1 MTQSSRDGKGAGA
14 VLGAATVATGL
25 VAGIWFA
32 YGCSVMPAL
41 ARSDDRVYVEVMR
54 NINDVIQNPV
64 FFTPFF
70 GALLLTAVA
79 AWQHRAGRARG
90 WTWAALALYAAVFV
104 VTSAANVPLN
114 DALAAA
120 TDPVRARADFEGP
133 WVAWN
138 LVRAV
143 LTVAGFVCLLRASA
157 VRGRGRRD
165 GHDTAYDG
173 TRRGTTT
180 PV

>member
-1 MTQSSRDGKGAGA
+1 MTQKSRNGQGAGA
-14 VLGAATVATGL
+14 VLGTATAATGL

-32 YGCSVMPAL
+32 YACSVMPAL

-79 AWQHRAGRARG
+79 ARQHRAGPARG
-90 WTWAALALYAAVFV
+90 WTWAALALYAAVLV

-120 TDPVRARADFEGP
+120 ADPVRARAAFEGP

-138 LVRAV
+138 LVRAA
-143 LTVAGFVCLLRASA
+143 LTLAGFGCLLRALA
-157 VRGRGRRD
+157 VHARGRRN
-165 GHDTAYDG
+165 GHDAAYTG
-173 TRRGTTT
+173 SRRGTTT
-180 PV
+180 PA

>member
-1 MTQSSRDGKGAGA
+1 MTDNRGGTAAGA

-25 VAGIWFA
+25 IAGVWFA
-32 YGCSVMPAL
+32 YVCSVMPAL
-41 ARSDDRVYVEVMR
+41 ARSDDRVFVEVMR

-79 AWQHRAGRARG
+79 AWQLRATPARVWG
-90 WTWAALALYAAVFV
+90 IAALVLYVAVFA
-104 VTSAANVPLN
+104 VTSAVNVPLN

-120 TDPVRARADFEGP
+120 TDPVRARADFEAP

-143 LTVAGFVCLLRASA
+143 LTTAGFVCLLRALA
-157 VRGRGRRD
+157 VRRAG
-165 GHDTAYDG
+165 
-173 TRRGTTT
+173 
-180 PV
+180 

>member
-1 MTQSSRDGKGAGA
+1 MRGRRGDMAFAPPPPLNEDMTQQRGGKGAGA
-14 VLGAATVATGL
+14 VLGTATVATGL
-25 VAGIWFA
+25 VAGVWFA
-32 YGCSVMPAL
+32 YVCSVMPAL

-70 GALLLTAVA
+70 GATILTAVA
-79 AWQHRAGRARG
+79 AWQHRATRARA
-90 WTWAALALYAAVFV
+90 WTIAAFVLSVAVFL

-120 TDPVRARADFEGP
+120 GDPTAARAAFETP

-143 LTVAGFVCLLRASA
+143 LTTAGLACLLRALA
-157 VRGRGRRD
+157 VRK
-165 GHDTAYDG
+165 
-173 TRRGTTT
+173 
-180 PV
+180 